1 MSSSTAPAEPV
12 KQSILTNE
20 QYNVL
25 KWIALVFLPA
35 LAALYLGLAA
45 LWDLPKPTEVA
56 GTVTLLDTFLGLLL
70 NVATKNYNNSDTKFD
85 GALHV
90 DNQDTRLIHQLEI
103 TTPPEDLG
111 KKDAIVLKVVPTT
124 SSE

>member
-1 MSSSTAPAEPV
+1 MSDTTVPTNKSMLS
-12 KQSILTNE
+12 NE

-45 LWDLPKPTEVA
+45 LWELPKPTEVA
-56 GTVTLLDTFLGLLL
+56 GTITLLDTFLGVLL

-90 DNQDTRLIHQLEI
+90 DDQDTRLIHQLEI
-103 TTPPEDLG
+103 TTAPEDLG
-111 KKDAIVLKVVPTT
+111 KKDTITLRVVPTN
-124 SSE
+124 SE

>member
-1 MSSSTAPAEPV
+1 MSDTTVPGVPG
-12 KQSILTNE
+12 KQSFLSNV
-20 QYNVL
+20 QYNAL

-56 GTVTLLDTFLGLLL
+56 GTVTLLDTFLGVLL
-70 NVATKNYNNSDTKFD
+70 NVATKNYNNSGTKFD

-90 DNQDTRLIHQLEI
+90 DDQDTRLIHQLEI

-111 KKDAIVLKVVPTT
+111 KKDSITLKVVPT